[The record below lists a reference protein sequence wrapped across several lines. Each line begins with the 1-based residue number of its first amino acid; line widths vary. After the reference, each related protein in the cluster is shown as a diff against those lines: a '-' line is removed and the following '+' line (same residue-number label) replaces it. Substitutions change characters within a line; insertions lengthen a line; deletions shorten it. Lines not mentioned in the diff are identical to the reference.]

1 MIKTVSRTILAV
13 AAGILAFAPI
23 AAQAGTRASDSAAFY
38 SSAASLAADD
48 DDDGGYDEGGL
59 FRNPGAIF
67 LSLIAGG
74 LIITG
79 IVFAAQTDNDG
90 SPGT

>member
-1 MIKTVSRTILAV
+1 MIKTVSRIMF
-13 AAGILAFAPI
+13 AAAASSLVFAPI

-48 DDDGGYDEGGL
+48 DGGYDEGGL
-59 FRNPGAIF
+59 FRNPGPIF

-74 LIITG
+74 LIITA
-79 IVFAAQTDNDG
+79 IVFAAQNDNDG
-90 SPGT
+90 QSPGT

>member
-1 MIKTVSRTILAV
+1 MIKTVSRMILAV
-13 AAGILAFAPI
+13 AAGSLAFAPI

-38 SSAASLAADD
+38 SSAASLAAD

-79 IVFAAQTDNDG
+79 IVFAAQTDSDG
-90 SPGT
+90 QSPGT

>member
-1 MIKTVSRTILAV
+1 MIKSVSRMIV
-13 AAGILAFAPI
+13 AAAAGSLVFAPI

-48 DDDGGYDEGGL
+48 DDAGGDDGGL
-59 FRNPGAIF
+59 FSNPGAIF
-67 LSLIAGG
+67 LNLIAGG

-90 SPGT
+90 QSPGT